1 MMADRTPP
9 EKIYYK
15 IKDVAEMLDV
25 QPSTLRFWEKEF
37 PECAPRRSDKN
48 IRYYTAANIE
58 RLKMIRY
65 LVRDEG
71 LRIEAARE
79 RLRLDSDNISRRIDV
94 IEKLEKVK
102 NELEEMLSAL
112 VKRH

>member
-1 MMADRTPP
+1 MTEIAS

-15 IKDVAEMLDV
+15 IGDVADMLDV
-25 QPSTLRFWEKEF
+25 LPSTLRFWEKEF

-48 IRYYTAANIE
+48 IRFYSAANIE
-58 RLKMIRY
+58 KLKMIRY
-65 LVRDEG
+65 LVKDEG

-79 RLRLDSDNISRRIDV
+79 RLRLNSDNVSRRLDV

-102 NELEEMLSAL
+102 KELEGMLAAL